1 MSFHS
6 ASVRAL
12 LSRDFDGAAQLLQE
26 IDKAALVCPQ
36 PYRAARAIRAR
47 GRHAAR
53 RSASRWA
60 RRRAAVSVAVFSRF
74 AIYANVVGP
83 TRLPSALLYSSHM
96 ARQSKPRV
104 GHVVQIRQRPLPFSY
119 WPMYKGTR
127 RYGLQSNVFSTNP
140 WALMKTAVKSEC
152 PTHAQA
158 EALACLDQAQQFFGA
173 AVRPDLVAAKPLLL
187 YYAFMNIAKALC
199 LTRSRRATFDQAQH
213 GLSEKLGPG
222 GVELIDAYLKAYPS
236 SPSSPV
242 ANVFAD
248 FVGTLGGASIAPT
261 YDVVN
266 LMPQI
271 VAGHRLW
278 CDATGNRER
287 FVAIERINIM
297 ERSSTK
303 SIWLRVYVYA
313 GDLTR
318 LSVTRRLLLDESRLA
333 GAWLEVSPLEE
344 NRRTLLRL

>member
-1 MSFHS
+1 
-6 ASVRAL
+6 
-12 LSRDFDGAAQLLQE
+12 
-26 IDKAALVCPQ
+26 
-36 PYRAARAIRAR
+36 
-47 GRHAAR
+47 
-53 RSASRWA
+53 
-60 RRRAAVSVAVFSRF
+60 
-74 AIYANVVGP
+74 
-83 TRLPSALLYSSHM
+83 
-96 ARQSKPRV
+96 
-104 GHVVQIRQRPLPFSY
+104 
-119 WPMYKGTR
+119 MYKGTR

-173 AVRPDLVAAKPLLL
+173 AVRADLVAAKPLLL

-344 NRRTLLRL
+344 NRRTLLRFEQVSTHQYTHRASDEIPDLVSAFRGLLWATVNSAPPFRRYYLYLCPVAEHTQVLPQLAAIYAVMFYLGSIARYRPQQMQAILDGEYGEHVQEILASQPNQFLYLVASEFVRREVTRAAIV